1 MSLFIFC
8 VSRHPTFVFHRFPI
22 KRETEELTA
31 AVEATKYL
39 GPAIIGTCTIA
50 LVLVIFIAA
59 VAVGVVV
66 VVGCKRKKVTLVDRS
81 IGPFMRQLFYG
92 QRSKLYFAYG
102 RPAVVIVVII
112 LFWLLLLVIEK
123 QLEIIIS

>member
-50 LVLVIFIAA
+50 LVLVIFIFIAA

-66 VVGCKRKKVTLVDRS
+66 FSCNHEKVTLIDQS
-81 IGPFMRQLFYG
+81 IGPFMDVEFRDFC
-92 QRSKLYFAYG
+92 
-102 RPAVVIVVII
+102 
-112 LFWLLLLVIEK
+112 
-123 QLEIIIS
+123 